1 MSEIRISAEPRTE
14 FGKGFAR
21 RTRAAGLVPGVIY
34 GHGEPVRHVSL
45 PGHDLMIALRTPNV
59 LLNLSFSDGTSQLAL
74 PKVVQKDP
82 VRRTLEHIDLLLV
95 RRGEKVTVDVPVTTA
110 GEVVPGTV
118 LEQQLTSVSV
128 ETEAT
133 HIPAGFEVD
142 VDRKDVG
149 FQLFAR
155 DLELPRG
162 VELVSDGDLLVLQVT
177 ESRAEIA
184 EEAEE
189 AAEAEAEAGEEGA
202 EGEAGEAESE

>member
-21 RTRAAGLVPGVIY
+21 RARAAGKVPGVIY
-34 GHGEPVRHVSL
+34 GHGEPVRHVVL

-59 LLNLSFSDGTSQLAL
+59 LLNLNFSDGSSQLAL
-74 PKVVQKDP
+74 PKAVQKDP
-82 VRRTLEHIDLLLV
+82 VRRTLEHVDLLLV

-118 LEQQLTSVSV
+118 LEQQLTSLSV
-128 ETEAT
+128 LAEAT
-133 HIPAGFEVD
+133 HIPTGFEVD
-142 VDRKDVG
+142 VEKKDVG
-149 FQLFAR
+149 FQVFAR
-155 DLELPRG
+155 EIELPRG
-162 VELVSDGDLLVLQVT
+162 VELVTDGDLLVLQVT

-189 AAEAEAEAGEEGA
+189 AAAEAEGEEGA
-202 EGEAGEAESE
+202 EGAEASEEAAAE